1 MTSREFVD
9 TLEKRFRRRRVTQRD
24 EVIHSDDIH
33 LRFDVPGSKQC
44 FDFGRE
50 GKDLINMVVKKRF
63 LTYVIPS
70 EKETATTL
78 IPNRERKHPAEVTH
92 ALSPVLLIEMD
103 YNFGV
108 RGGLEAV
115 TRSLES
121 LPELRKIVDL
131 AVENDPNGL
140 VFVGKRLP
148 SSIDV
153 DNAEAPVPESDS
165 GVKIVSFVV
174 RAPMRKRGVH

>member
-1 MTSREFVD
+1 
-9 TLEKRFRRRRVTQRD
+9 
-24 EVIHSDDIH
+24 
-33 LRFDVPGSKQC
+33 
-44 FDFGRE
+44 
-50 GKDLINMVVKKRF
+50 
-63 LTYVIPS
+63 
-70 EKETATTL
+70 
-78 IPNRERKHPAEVTH
+78 
-92 ALSPVLLIEMD
+92 LLIEMD

-108 RGGLEAV
+108 RGGLETV

-153 DNAEAPVPESDS
+153 DNAETTVAEPDS